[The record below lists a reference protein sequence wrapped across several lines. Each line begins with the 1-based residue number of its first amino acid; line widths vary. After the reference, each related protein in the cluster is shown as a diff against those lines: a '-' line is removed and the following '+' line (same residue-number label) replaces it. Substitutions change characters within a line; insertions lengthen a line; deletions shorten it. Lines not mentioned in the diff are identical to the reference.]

1 MKIPKEELQLIVNK
15 EYEEAIEKLEQENK
29 KLREKI
35 HEFVEFEKMVHYDFQ
50 ILNFGGSK
58 MEKEYKQWNK

>member
-1 MKIPKEELQLIVNK
+1 MSE
-15 EYEEAIEKLEQENK
+15 IEKLKQENK

-35 HEFVEFEKMVHYDFQ
+35 HEFVEFEKMVHHEFQ

-58 MEKEYKQWNK
+58 MEKEYKQ